1 MRRDQGRT
9 GRTGKLAYWIY
20 RDHLSPANRL
30 RRSYYELLR
39 DQMDYQMIE
48 YALVDSYA
56 NFKARKTPYP
66 FVEMRE
72 LKPRAR
78 IGSIEHEAQNT
89 FLVVFIEDT
98 LPSIHKKYIRF
109 FDSTKV
115 TKTNLLRTKTL
126 PLAEHFDRSEKYL
139 ESVQF
144 GAFMRELLPVD
155 YALLIQRDP
164 ASRSRDRYS
173 LSHYHVR
180 IDWPISEAAEEMAR
194 RLRYISKDLYEKGDK
209 YAEDLQ
215 RKFFEYYAQPTMAGG
230 RRTAAIVC
238 AQYLRKLS
246 CISTIYAGSSESR
259 ALLRLSEKGVSKYV
273 LVRFSDEEIRNF
285 ADEHHMS
292 TKTFRKHYSIA
303 REGKKAVF
311 VLMIRYEQTPAARP
325 PEDGKLRE
333 LNTDSYWT
341 TIVSQRI
348 IPMVNPW
355 LYPPLQANLIYA

>member
-1 MRRDQGRT
+1 MS
-9 GRTGKLAYWIY
+9 YWIEREY
-20 RDHLSPANRL
+20 LSPANKL
-30 RRSYYELLR
+30 RRSYYGLLR
-39 DQMDYQMIE
+39 DQLDYQMIE

-56 NFKARKTPYP
+56 NFKAKKIPYP

-78 IGSIEHEAQNT
+78 IASFEHMEQNA
-89 FLVVFIEDT
+89 FLVIFIEDT
-98 LPSIHKKYIRF
+98 LPAIHKKYIRF
-109 FDSTKV
+109 FDSSQV
-115 TKTNLLRTKTL
+115 TKANLLRTKTL
-126 PLAEHFDRSEKYL
+126 PLAETYERSQKYL

-144 GAFMRELLPVD
+144 AGLIRELLPVD

-164 ASRSRDRYS
+164 TSRSRDRYA
-173 LSHYHVR
+173 LTHYHVR

-215 RKFFEYYAQPTMAGG
+215 KKFFEFYAQPVMAGG

-238 AQYLRKLS
+238 SQYLRRLA
-246 CISTIYAGSSESR
+246 CISTVYAGSSESR
-259 ALLRLSEKGVSKYV
+259 ALLRLSEKGVSKFV
-273 LVRFSDEEIRNF
+273 LVRFSDEEVKQF

-292 TKTFRKHYSIA
+292 TTTFRRHYSIA

-311 VLMIRYEQTPAARP
+311 VLMITYAHTPAAKP

-333 LNTDSYWT
+333 LNSDSYWV
-341 TIVSQRI
+341 TIASQRI

-355 LYPPLQANLIYA
+355 MYPPLQANLIYA